1 MGTPPGGPGGEAEEC
16 HSGGAAYGAHTI
28 ARRQREG
35 EVFPHLTILMP
46 MCNPGGLLSQIIHII
61 MS

>member
-1 MGTPPGGPGGEAEEC
+1 MFRRSVGVGTPPGGPGGEAEEC

-35 EVFPHLTILMP
+35 EVFPHR
-46 MCNPGGLLSQIIHII
+46 HI
-61 MS
+61 